1 MHLTGREQKLNY
13 SSFYDVFSEIQDNTE
28 NYIDYLEWEEFNY
41 VVRKK
46 TFAEIYRDIIQCYGN
61 LRYLGVSSEHVVGLD
76 IENTYEY
83 LICDAALLLIGAQT
97 VISNNAETVD
107 LLKQRLDD
115 FKAEF
120 VVTKREILGCS
131 QNVIKISSLLVA
143 GNTELE
149 IEKRVFESKDISIM
163 FSSGTTGIPKALGI
177 TEMGS
182 IWSANNFFNYMQF
195 EVDDKFLIFMPLSN
209 YQQRF
214 LFWGCLMNKVN
225 ISLANDMTLF
235 HSLEKLE
242 PSILLAPPNF
252 YYNLYCEQLKEN
264 NKNTQLIRKTLGSK
278 MSYLLTGMAPIDNHV
293 LEFYRDC
300 NLEIYQI
307 YGQTEIGMIACNTK
321 RQNKLGS
328 VGKPI
333 IKLYISENKEVV
345 THSPYPIVSGYYEQN
360 NFRALDNIR
369 PTGDLGELDADG
381 FVYIKGR
388 MNDTII
394 LNNGKKINPTMIE
407 NEIKNR
413 YRTKEVVLYKTQSD
427 TDEMILNAAVFIE
440 DGITTDLAELT
451 AFVMNLH
458 EIKACTDEVRIF
470 TYNMSANDKSLFYT
484 ENGKFSRA
492 KAIKYLTEKQ

>member
-1 MHLTGREQKLNY
+1 MNC
-13 SSFYDVFSEIQDNTE
+13 SSFYNVFSDIQDNTE
-28 NYIDYLEWEEFNY
+28 NYIDYLVWEEFNY
-41 VVRKK
+41 VIRKK
-46 TFAEIYRDIIQCYGN
+46 TFAEIYKDIIQCYGN
-61 LRYLGVSSEHVVGLD
+61 LQKLGISSEHVVGLD

-97 VISNNAETVD
+97 VISNNTESLD

-115 FKAEF
+115 FKTEF
-120 VVTKREILGCS
+120 VVTKREIGKCS
-131 QNVIKISSLLVA
+131 QKIIELSSLFAVT
-143 GNTELE
+143 NTEVE
-149 IEKRVFESKDISIM
+149 IVERKFEGKDISIM

-177 TEMGS
+177 TEIGS

-195 EVDDKFLIFMPLSN
+195 EKSDKFLIFMPLSN

-214 LFWGCLMNKVN
+214 LFWGCLMNKIN

-235 HSLEKLE
+235 HSLAQLE

-264 NKNTQLIRKTLGSK
+264 NKNTPVLRNILGTK
-278 MSYLLTGMAPIDNHV
+278 MRYLLTGMAPIDNHI

-307 YGQTEIGMIACNTK
+307 YGQTEIGMIACNIK
-321 RQNKLGS
+321 SQNKLGS

-333 IKLYISENKEVV
+333 IELPFSENKEVI
-345 THSPYPIVSGYYEQN
+345 THSPHPIVSGYYEHD
-360 NFRALDNIR
+360 NFRALGDVR
-369 PTGDLGELDADG
+369 PTGDLGEQDADG

-407 NEIKNR
+407 NEIKNK
-413 YRTKEVVLYKTQSD
+413 YKAKEVLLYKTRSD
-427 TDEMILNAAVFIE
+427 ADEMILNVAVLI
-440 DGITTDLAELT
+440 DAGVAIDSAEMT

-458 EIKACTDEVRIF
+458 EIKACADEVRIF
-470 TYNMSANDKSLFYT
+470 TYNMTANDKIFFYT

-492 KAIKYLTEKQ
+492 KAIKCLTEK